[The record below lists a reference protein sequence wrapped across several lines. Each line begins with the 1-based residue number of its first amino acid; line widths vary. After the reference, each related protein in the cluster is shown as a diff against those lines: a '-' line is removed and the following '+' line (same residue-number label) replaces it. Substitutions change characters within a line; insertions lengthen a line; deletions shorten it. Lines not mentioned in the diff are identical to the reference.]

1 MSSSLDFDL
10 DAQINDLELEWRRA
24 YDASIVARAEYQ
36 TLASNPSSG
45 VKILDMARERLESSE
60 SRKARILV
68 RIERLE
74 DNMLGQG

>member
-36 TLASNPSSG
+36 TLASNPSSS

-74 DNMLGQG
+74 NNMLGQG

>member
-36 TLASNPSSG
+36 TLASNPSSS

-60 SRKARILV
+60 SRTARILV

-74 DNMLGQG
+74 NNMLGQG

>member
-36 TLASNPSSG
+36 ALASNPSSG
-45 VKILDMARERLESSE
+45 VEILDLACERLERAE
-60 SRKARILV
+60 SRKARVLV

-74 DNMLGQG
+74 DNMLTQG

>member
-1 MSSSLDFDL
+1 MSSSLDIEL
-10 DAQINDLELEWRRA
+10 DAQISNLELEWRQA

-36 TLASNPSSG
+36 ALASNPSSG
-45 VKILDMARERLESSE
+45 VEMLDMARERLERTE
-60 SRKARILV
+60 SRKARVLV

>member
-10 DAQINDLELEWRRA
+10 DAQITDLELEWRQA

-36 TLASNPSSG
+36 ALASNPSARADS
-45 VKILDMARERLESSE
+45 LDLAGRRLERAE
-60 SRKARILV
+60 SKKARVLM

>member
-36 TLASNPSSG
+36 ALASNPSSG
-45 VKILDMARERLESSE
+45 VEILDQARERLERAE
-60 SRKARILV
+60 SRKARVLV

-74 DNMLGQG
+74 DNMLTQV